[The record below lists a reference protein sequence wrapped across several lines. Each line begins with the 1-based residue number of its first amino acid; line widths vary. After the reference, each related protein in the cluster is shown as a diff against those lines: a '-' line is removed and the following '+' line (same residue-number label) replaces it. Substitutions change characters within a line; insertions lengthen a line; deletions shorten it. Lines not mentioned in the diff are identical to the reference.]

1 MTCVSPEARITPGC
15 PGLWNDTQGAAWK
28 RIVDFV
34 HRHTPAKIAL
44 QLGHA
49 GPKGSTQ
56 RGWEASDEPLPEN
69 ATENATKHA
78 TEIATERA
86 L

>member
-1 MTCVSPEARITPGC
+1 MYRDEHVP
-15 PGLWNDTQGAAWK
+15 AWT

-34 HRHTPAKIAL
+34 HTYTKAKIAL

-56 RGWEASDEPLPEN
+56 RGWEEADEPLPDGN
-69 ATENATKHA
+69 WPVMGPSP
-78 TEIATERA
+78 IAVRRA
-86 L
+86 APDPARR